1 MSVVHVV
8 NSTTTDQS
16 EAVILGNNKKML
28 IFSKLAS
35 INPVNMTT
43 SVDYLIKK

>member
-1 MSVVHVV
+1 MSLVHVV

-35 INPVNMTT
+35 INPVNMT

>member
-1 MSVVHVV
+1 MSLVHVV

-16 EAVILGNNKKML
+16 GAVILGNNKKML

>member
-1 MSVVHVV
+1 MSLVHVV

-16 EAVILGNNKKML
+16 EADILGNNKKML

>member
-1 MSVVHVV
+1 MSLVHVV

-28 IFSKLAS
+28 ILSKLAS

>member
-1 MSVVHVV
+1 MSLVHVV

-16 EAVILGNNKKML
+16 EAIILGNNKKML

>member
-1 MSVVHVV
+1 MSLVHVV

-28 IFSKLAS
+28 IFSKLPS
-35 INPVNMTT
+35 INPVNMTI

>member
-1 MSVVHVV
+1 MSLVHVV

-28 IFSKLAS
+28 IFSKSAS

>member
-1 MSVVHVV
+1 MSLVHVV

-16 EAVILGNNKKML
+16 EAVILGNNKNML

>member
-1 MSVVHVV
+1 MSLVHVV

-28 IFSKLAS
+28 IVSKLAS

>member
-1 MSVVHVV
+1 MSLVHVV

-16 EAVILGNNKKML
+16 EAVILGNKKML

-35 INPVNMTT
+35 INPVNMTA

>member
-1 MSVVHVV
+1 MSLVHVV

-35 INPVNMTT
+35 INPVNMTA

>member
-1 MSVVHVV
+1 MSLVHVV

-35 INPVNMTT
+35 INLVNMTT